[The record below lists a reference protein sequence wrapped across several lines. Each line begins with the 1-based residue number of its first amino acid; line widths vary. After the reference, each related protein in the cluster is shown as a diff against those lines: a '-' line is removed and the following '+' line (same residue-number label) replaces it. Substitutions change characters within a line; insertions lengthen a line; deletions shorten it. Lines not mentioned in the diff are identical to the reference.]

1 MIWARSHIICLAL
14 SCKYDSFSI
23 STLRTQSSKNRQYVR
38 FLFGR
43 LPFSLKTPL
52 GYAVTFLLES
62 VSTFAVAYSILPA
75 LCFAIGNYL
84 LVVAAIEVITN
95 DFRILCEQVSNGND
109 KELKKLFSNMIE
121 DIIEIKQLSDF
132 N

>member
-14 SCKYDSFSI
+14 SCEYQIFS
-23 STLRTQSSKNRQYVR
+23 QSLKNWQYVR

-43 LPFSLKTPL
+43 LPFSWKTPL
-52 GYAVTFLLES
+52 GYAVTFLLQS

-95 DFRILCEQVSNGND
+95 DFRTLCEQVSDGND
-109 KELKKLFSNMIE
+109 KELKKLFANMIE